1 MNQDNIDRYVC
12 TALGEMRSSLKTLR
26 PLADGT
32 YIPKQVDVVKGTL
45 FSLIEEAQTY
55 VNRMENALEQEGR
68 LKSISETIRKLKK
81 ERKELKAEVAKL
93 RGEVEDLGGK
103 EPEPESKFTEF
114 SIYEDMF
121 FGD

>member
-12 TALGEMRSSLKTLR
+12 TALEEMRSSLKTLR

-68 LKSISETIRKLKK
+68 AKSVSLTIKKLKK
-81 ERKELKAEVAKL
+81 ERKELKAEIAKL
-93 RGEVEDLGGK
+93 RGDVEDKGGNL
-103 EPEPESKFTEF
+103 PEEQSNRFDYLEE
-114 SIYEDMF
+114 YDMF
-121 FGD
+121 